1 VRSVR
6 CSTRVPDETVT
17 SAKAQHQQMPVTFSF
32 STLDVLAYD
41 SLPPYRTEYPAAVA
55 AFEIQKKGAR
65 EWYVVRYRFGSHK
78 EASD

>member
-1 VRSVR
+1 
-6 CSTRVPDETVT
+6 
-17 SAKAQHQQMPVTFSF
+17 VTFSF
-32 STLDVLAYD
+32 TLDVAYD
-41 SLPPYRTEYPAAVA
+41 SHYLRIVLNTAAVA